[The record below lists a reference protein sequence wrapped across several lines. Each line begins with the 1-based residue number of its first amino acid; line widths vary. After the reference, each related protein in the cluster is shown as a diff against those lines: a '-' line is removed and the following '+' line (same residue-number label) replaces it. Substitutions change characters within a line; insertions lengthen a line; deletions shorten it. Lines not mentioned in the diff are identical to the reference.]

1 MCVCVPWYEYV
12 HVFIIII
19 AHHGMSHHSGVDDN
33 GTTKKSTFGPKND
46 TFGFFCYISVFIYLF
61 IFHCARTHFFSL
73 CVLALLTNDQGI
85 MQVTWDHLRLIWG
98 VTMCYYLI
106 NKKNVHAQTHKV
118 NFVYLLWEKEKKL
131 KQWKCTHFTFS
142 FWLSHNFNWIH
153 FLFKSWMS
161 MALREEQEV
170 DDFSTKLKNCRRY
183 TNL

>member
-1 MCVCVPWYEYV
+1 MASTLSVVLLYVLFAFIYIVCMCVCVPWYEYV
-12 HVFIIII
+12 HVFIII

-118 NFVYLLWEKEKKL
+118 NFVYLLWEKEKNWSSENVLISHFHSGFHIISIEFISYL
-131 KQWKCTHFTFS
+131 KAGWV
-142 FWLSHNFNWIH
+142 WL
-153 FLFKSWMS
+153 
-161 MALREEQEV
+161 
-170 DDFSTKLKNCRRY
+170 
-183 TNL
+183 